1 LARALSVVNIH
12 LNRERAAF
20 RFRSQVANRAPNRL
34 EIVNP
39 AIQAL
44 ASRTPISIST
54 VLSQLAGVGGQQK
67 SLRGECLPLAEQHP
81 DALDLLRSTR

>member
-54 VLSQLAGVGGQQK
+54 VLRRLAGVGGQQNVHPF
-67 SLRGECLPLAEQHP
+67 ELAGGICRW
-81 DALDLLRSTR
+81 LSSTLTLSIC